1 MGKMKII
8 ETWNEREWIEVK
20 GELPIGM
27 YMVRV
32 REVIEINIP
41 KEISNLVDYKMQLPV
56 RGDKL

>member
-1 MGKMKII
+1 MKII